1 MKKYP
6 VVIGRFEHVD
16 VVGHLEG
23 VPAKIDTGAYRSA
36 IHAYN
41 IEIVNKKSQKY
52 LKFTIGNHPS
62 FSDSYTIETKVF
74 REIEVL
80 SSSGH
85 KTKRYEVNLKIR
97 LGYKI
102 FQTSFT
108 LADRTHH
115 VFPILVGRKAIR
127 GRFLVD
133 VTRSGVN
140 RKQLKAAAK
149 ELIKRGDEEYLE
161 ELEK

>member
-16 VVGHLEG
+16 IVDKLNG
-23 VPAKIDTGAYRSA
+23 VPVKIDTGAYRSA
-36 IHAYN
+36 VHVDDVRLVEKN
-41 IEIVNKKSQKY
+41 GHQY

-62 FSDSYTIETKVF
+62 FKHKKTFQTRSF

-85 KTKRYEVNLKIR
+85 KVKRYEVNLKIR

-108 LADRTHH
+108 LAHRVHH
-115 VFPILVGRKAIR
+115 VFPILIGRKAIR
-127 GRFLVD
+127 NRFLVD

-140 RKQLKAAAK
+140 RK
-149 ELIKRGDEEYLE
+149 ELRSVARTLIEHGDEEYLE

>member
-16 VVGHLEG
+16 VVDKLDA

-36 IHAYN
+36 IHAYD
-41 IEIVNKKSQKY
+41 IQLTKEKNKQY

-62 FSDSYTIETKVF
+62 FGKKRTLKTSVF

-115 VFPILVGRKAIR
+115 VFPILIGRKAIR
-127 GRFLVD
+127 SRFLVD

-140 RKQLKAAAK
+140 RKELKAAAR
-149 ELIKRGDEEYLE
+149 ELIKRGDEEFLE

>member
-16 VVGHLEG
+16 IVGKLEG

-36 IHAYN
+36 IHACD
-41 IEIVNKKSQKY
+41 IQLLKKAKKDV

-62 FSDSYTIETKVF
+62 FSKKRTLTTSVF
-74 REIEVL
+74 REIEVT

-85 KTKRYEVNLKIR
+85 KTKRYEVTLKIR
-97 LGYKI
+97 LGYKL

-115 VFPILVGRKAIR
+115 VFPVLVGRTAIR
-127 GRFLVD
+127 NRFLVD
-133 VTRSGVN
+133 VGRSGVN
-140 RKQLKAAAK
+140 RRELKEAARI
-149 ELIKRGDEEYLE
+149 LIENGDEEYIE

>member
-16 VVGHLEG
+16 IVGKLEG
-23 VPAKIDTGAYRSA
+23 APAKIDTGAYRSA
-36 IHAYN
+36 IHACD
-41 IEIVNKKSQKY
+41 IHIVEKNNKEY

-62 FSDSYTIETKVF
+62 FNKKRTLMTRAF
-74 REIEVL
+74 RTIEVL

-85 KTKRYEVNLKIR
+85 TTTRYEVSFKIR

-115 VFPILVGRKAIR
+115 VFPILIGRKAIR
-127 GRFLVD
+127 SRFLVD

-140 RKQLKAAAK
+140 RRELRDAAS
-149 ELIKRGDEEYLE
+149 ELIKRGDEEFLE

>member
-16 VVGHLEG
+16 IVDKLDG

-36 IHAYN
+36 IHACD
-41 IEIVNKKSQKY
+41 IQLIDKKGKKF

-62 FSDSYTIETKVF
+62 FGRKRTIQTSSF
-74 REIEVL
+74 TEIEVM

-85 KTKRYEVNLKIR
+85 KTKRYEVTLKIR

-115 VFPILVGRKAIR
+115 VFPVLIGRKAIR
-127 GRFLVD
+127 SRFLVD

-140 RKQLKAAAK
+140 RNELRAAAS

>member
-16 VVGHLEG
+16 VVGKLDG
-23 VPAKIDTGAYRSA
+23 APAKIDTGAYRSA
-36 IHAYN
+36 IHACDIQLIN
-41 IEIVNKKSQKY
+41 EKNKQY
-52 LKFTIGNHPS
+52 LKFTIGSHPS
-62 FSDSYTIETKVF
+62 FGKKRTLKTSVF

-115 VFPILVGRKAIR
+115 VFPILIGRKAIR
-127 GRFLVD
+127 SRFLVD

-140 RKQLKAAAK
+140 RKELKTAAR
-149 ELIKRGDEEYLE
+149 ELIKRGDEEFLE